1 MAKHNELGK
10 WGEQIAADLLVTKGY
25 AIVERNWRLGHLEV
39 DIIAMKDDRIVFVE
53 VKTRSTNIVDPIIA
67 IDRRRIL
74 RMVRAANAY
83 VKWHRTRRGVQFD
96 VILIIGTPESSVA
109 PQIEHIPD
117 AFLPPLRTYR

>member
-10 WGEQIAADLLVTKGY
+10 WGEQIAVDLLVTKGY
-25 AIVERNWRLGHLEV
+25 AIVDRNWHLGHLEI

-53 VKTRSTNIVDPIIA
+53 VKTRSTNFVDPIMA

-83 VKWHRTRRGVQFD
+83 VKWHNVPHGVQFD
-96 VILIIGTPESSVA
+96 VILIIGSPDSSVA
-109 PQIEHIPD
+109 PEIDHIPD
-117 AFLPPLRTYR
+117 AFFPPLRTYR